1 MNKRYPR
8 YPDDAD
14 YQTNAPSY
22 YEDLARKQK
31 LIQLLAEKIWEY
43 DERLDERLEDLEN
56 VLQDYLSQWD
66 ERIENLDDEVSHIF
80 VTWLEDGTLEKII
93 NHDVLGNKADKS
105 FVDDEL
111 EKVHTHFGK
120 IENELL
126 TYGINV
132 SNPPN
137 DYTPVLGNGEDET
150 EAIQQLADLGYPL
163 IFPKTNK
170 YYLISETIDLKNSVY
185 GLNFPEIRMSYE
197 TNIDYTQFRGQYRI
211 FRLSNIVNSKTEITG
226 LILNGN
232 FDSSLPTATGSG
244 ITEHNHAI
252 SIAGCENITI
262 HNNIIK
268 NNYGD
273 GIYLGNKAD
282 FDNPT
287 IVIERINKNI
297 TIRDNKIFNNHR
309 CAISPL
315 AVDNILI
322 AHNELIKA
330 NTYVALIDI
339 EPEDDGS
346 YVKDITIEKNELKTL
361 EEITTIL
368 MFGDIVDYVDYIVK
382 NVKILSNTFD
392 GVGFEIR
399 TSSDHSIN
407 EILIDNNLFT
417 GEGGIINIGGSR
429 IKKLTISNNTFEKE
443 KMLTPNVGNIEKLIF
458 TNNYLNGKGTTI
470 YGLSFASPNF
480 IIKDNIFND
489 ANNTASAGVLH
500 YRGTDMNGLISGNEI
515 IKGRV
520 FLYVDGTAQLT
531 NTTIKNNYI
540 DVDYRVLF
548 ATSDTK
554 FDVLFTENQ
563 IKGISGAKFTLSHK
577 DHVIRTDVD
586 KTSVRGGSITLL
598 PKISNPIQIFN
609 RSMTSNAD
617 VTLSKQGVI
626 DGDTFTISRIDS
638 SEVVVSIKIDDDTL
652 LTSLNSKEWC
662 QVIYFDDV
670 GEWVV
675 IKKGVLD

>member
-1 MNKRYPR
+1 MYRRFPR

-22 YEDLARKQK
+22 YEDLAKKQK
-31 LIQLLAEKIWEY
+31 LIQLLAEKIWDY

-56 VLQDYLSQWD
+56 VLQDYLTQWD
-66 ERIENLDDEVSHIF
+66 ERIENLDDEVSDIF

-163 IFPKTNK
+163 IFPKTNQ
-170 YYLISETIDLKNSVY
+170 YYLISGTIDLKNSVY
-185 GLNFPEIRMSYE
+185 GLNFPEIRMTYE
-197 TNIDYTQFRGQYRI
+197 TNIDYTQFRGKYRI
-211 FRLSNIVNSKTEITG
+211 FRLTNIVNSQTEITG
-226 LILNGN
+226 LVLNGN
-232 FDSSLPTATGSG
+232 FDSSLPTASGGG

-287 IVIERINKNI
+287 IVVKRINKNI
-297 TIRDNKIFNNHR
+297 TIRDNKISNNHR

-322 AHNELIKA
+322 VQNELIKA

-361 EEITTIL
+361 DEITTVL
-368 MFGDIVDYVDYIVK
+368 MYAKIVDYVDYIIK
-382 NVKILSNTFD
+382 NVKIISNTFD
-392 GVGFEIR
+392 GVGYAIR
-399 TSSDHSIN
+399 TSSYHNIN
-407 EILIDNNLFT
+407 EILIDNNSFI
-417 GEGGIINIGGSR
+417 GEGGTMFIGGDI
-429 IKKLTISNNTFEKE
+429 IKKTTISNNTFEKE
-443 KMLTPNVGNIEKLIF
+443 KMISPQIHGGENLIF
-458 TNNYLNGKGTTI
+458 TNNYLNGKGYTTF
-470 YGLSFASPNF
+470 GLSFTSPNF
-480 IIKDNIFND
+480 IIKDNIFNE
-489 ANNTASAGVLH
+489 ANNTASNSVLF
-500 YRGTDMNGLISGNEI
+500 YRGADMNGLISGNEV
-515 IKGRV
+515 IKGKV
-520 FLYVDGTAQLT
+520 FLNTEDNAQVI

-540 DVDYRVLF
+540 DVDYRVF
-548 ATSDTK
+548 IATQNVT
-554 FDVLFTENQ
+554 FDVLFTDNQ
-563 IKGISGAKFTLSHK
+563 VKGLTGAKFTLNST
-577 DHVIRTDVD
+577 DHVIRTGNNQ
-586 KTSVRGGSITLL
+586 TSVRGGSITLL
-598 PKISNPIQIFN
+598 PKNSNPIQIFN
-609 RSMTSNAD
+609 RPMTSHAT
-617 VTLSKQGVI
+617 VTLSKQGVT
-626 DGDTFTISRIDS
+626 DGDTFTISRVDS
-638 SEVVVSIKIDDDTL
+638 SEIHVYIKLEDDSPLIT
-652 LTSLNSKEWC
+652 LNSKEWC
-662 QVIYFDDV
+662 EVIYFDDV
-670 GEWVV
+670 SEWVV
-675 IKKGVLD
+675 VKKGMLD

>member
-1 MNKRYPR
+1 MYRRYPR

-232 FDSSLPTATGSG
+232 FDSSLPTASGGG

-287 IVIERINKNI
+287 IVVKRINKNI
-297 TIRDNKIFNNHR
+297 TIRDNKILNNHR

-322 AHNELIKA
+322 AHNELTKA

-368 MFGDIVDYVDYIVK
+368 MFGDIVDYVNYIVK

-443 KMLTPNVGNIEKLIF
+443 KMITPNVGNIEKLIF
-458 TNNYLNGKGTTI
+458 TNNYLNGKGTTS

-489 ANNTASAGVLH
+489 ANNTASTGVLL
-500 YRGTDMNGLISGNEI
+500 YRGTDLNGLISGNEI

-540 DVDYRVLF
+540 DVDYRVFF

-554 FDVLFTENQ
+554 FDVLFIDNQ
-563 IKGISGAKFTLSHK
+563 IKGLIGTKFTLNHV
-577 DHVIRTDVD
+577 DHVIRTNENQ
-586 KTSVRGGSITLL
+586 TSVRGGGITLL
-598 PKISNPIQIFN
+598 PKNSNPIQIFN
-609 RSMTSNAD
+609 RTMTSHAT
-617 VTLSKQGVI
+617 VTLSKQGVT

-638 SEVVVSIKIDDDTL
+638 SEKYVYIKLDDDTT
-652 LTSLNSKEWC
+652 LTTLNSKEWC
-662 QVIYFDDV
+662 EVIYFNDV
-670 GEWVV
+670 SEWVV
-675 IKKGVLD
+675 FKKGILD